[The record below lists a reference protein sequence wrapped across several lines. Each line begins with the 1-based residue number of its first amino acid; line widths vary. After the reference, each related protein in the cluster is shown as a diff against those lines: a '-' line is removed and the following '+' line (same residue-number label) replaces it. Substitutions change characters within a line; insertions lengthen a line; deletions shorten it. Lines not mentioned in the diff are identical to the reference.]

1 MVRTI
6 ISFSEISLHSTT
18 ICRIPLFQ
26 DMSIMSTYHIISHP
40 KTNKT
45 DISNLSKLP
54 RINASTKPELIMLR
68 PVCNDSFVSTPLS
81 QYTLAV
87 AYD

>member
-1 MVRTI
+1 MKNI
-6 ISFSEISLHSTT
+6 FFPKYLYIQTT
-18 ICRIPLFQ
+18 ICRIPLFL
-26 DMSIMSTYHIISHP
+26 DTSVMSTYHIISHP

-45 DISNLSKLP
+45 DISNLSKLL

>member
-1 MVRTI
+1 
-6 ISFSEISLHSTT
+6 
-18 ICRIPLFQ
+18 
-26 DMSIMSTYHIISHP
+26 MSNSPFRNTYIMSTYHDISHP

-54 RINASTKPELIMLR
+54 RINALTKLEPILLR
-68 PVCNDSFVSTPLS
+68 PLSNDSFVSTPLS
-81 QYTLAV
+81 LYTLAE

>member
-1 MVRTI
+1 MNFDF
-6 ISFSEISLHSTT
+6 FSKISLHLTT
-18 ICRIPLFQ
+18 VRRIPLFL
-26 DMSIMSTYHIISHP
+26 DTSIMSTYHIISHP

-54 RINASTKPELIMLR
+54 RINALTKLEPIMIR